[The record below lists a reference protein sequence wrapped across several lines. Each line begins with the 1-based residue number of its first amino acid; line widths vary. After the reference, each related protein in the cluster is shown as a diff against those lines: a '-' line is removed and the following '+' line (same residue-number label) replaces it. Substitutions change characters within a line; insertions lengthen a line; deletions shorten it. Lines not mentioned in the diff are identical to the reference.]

1 MFHASW
7 KASAAVTVFKEI
19 DADGDGMLTVAELL
33 AAVERTTGKPQPRV
47 RLSALVERWDED
59 GDGKLSF
66 PEFKNLLSYLDKG
79 HNVQQEIAQ
88 AWARVQ
94 ELLEQ
99 RDDLMRQV
107 SAAQLSAAAAQAQL
121 QSKASSSA
129 DGQTSALQGEERMQE
144 LRSQIIGS
152 SLQTSK
158 AQDELETLLIKQ
170 TVSVSS
176 SRASYL
182 RSLGEIIGPPPTDR
196 RFETEYVELVN
207 EWGVKQWADQLAD
220 MTSDEQRAYFEEVKE
235 AYPDMY
241 SPDWVAASN
250 TEQLEVLLQDGW
262 ERSHAVPLLCVLE
275 GVGAPLGRALV
286 AGDPCYAAT
295 TYLVSDGLFAA
306 AERQQDSPLPP
317 SLYMG
322 LQGDSGALV
331 ECDGQWSFL
340 EQPDCN
346 GFCGLTSA
354 TLITEAYCA
363 PENFDDNGYCVRTT
377 TEEGVEYMPVDSA
390 VVRFDST
397 PADAN
402 GYHAAVML
410 TPTRG
415 TFPPNTLFRLK
426 QTIEAGYWEAPGGV
440 YPNQRLLVV
449 TATYRPPRTG
459 LQVASE
465 GGGKIC
471 GAAVT
476 LRYGSRDEYIKGL
489 TDIISLPVLT
499 MQQEFERDMSW
510 TDWQGATFTLR
521 DEWAYVNGPAQP
533 HTSTPGERD
542 ANNAGKLP
550 ADFLSQVNADI
561 RTRRGKAAQAGMAQ
575 LPEEHAYLT
584 LDEVLA
590 VRLYSGPC
598 YQPINAFLRA
608 VGQLSGQFRR
618 HTARDPAV
626 TFTATVAH
634 MCRAIRKLASVTT
647 PAEASKPLYRGVR
660 GELPRAF
667 WVPDSQGMVAAVDV
681 AFMSTS
687 RNRQTPIQYMDSDS
701 SNVLWVLKAKQQS
714 DAAYHRGADIKS
726 LSQFAHEDEVLFPPC
741 SMLEALPIAKP
752 KSPPKSSPTPPPPSP
767 PKAANHSATDAAEA
781 VGQATSEGLA
791 VGETSSRKALV
802 SIESRE
808 GRRRAISIP
817 AVAEGQF
824 QVLSKY
830 EDGRAFLEVQ
840 VLPSFI

>member
-7 KASAAVTVFKEI
+7 KASAAVSVFKEI
-19 DADGDGMLTVAELL
+19 DTDGDGMLTVAELL
-33 AAVERTTGKPQPRV
+33 AAVERTTGKPQQRV
-47 RLSALVERWDED
+47 RLIALVERWDED

-88 AWARVQ
+88 AWGRVQ

-121 QSKASSSA
+121 QSKASSST
-129 DGQTSALQGEERMQE
+129 DGETSALQGEERVQE

-152 SLQTSK
+152 TMQTSK

-170 TVSVSS
+170 TVGVSS
-176 SRASYL
+176 SRASFL

-196 RFETEYVELVN
+196 RFETEFMKLIDENITKEML
-207 EWGVKQWADQLAD
+207 ADQDFAEASEGERTAIL
-220 MTSDEQRAYFEEVKE
+220 EEVAKE
-235 AYPDMY
+235 HAEMY
-241 SPDWVAASN
+241 SPDRIAASN
-250 TEQLEVLLQDGW
+250 AEQLEVLLQDGW

-275 GVGAPLGRALV
+275 AVGAQLGRALR

-317 SLYMG
+317 SLYMA
-322 LQGDSGALV
+322 LQGKGSLV
-331 ECDGQWSFL
+331 EDDGQWSFL
-340 EQPDCN
+340 ERPDCN

-354 TLITEAYCA
+354 TLIAEAYCA
-363 PENFDDNGYCVRTT
+363 PENFDDNGYSLRVA
-377 TEEGVEYMPVDSA
+377 EEKGVEYEPVDSA

-415 TFPPNTLFRLK
+415 TFPPNALFRLK
-426 QTIEAGYWEAPGGV
+426 QTIDAGYWEAPGGV

-449 TATYRPPRTG
+449 TATYRPPRKG
-459 LQVASE
+459 LQMANE

-499 MQQEFERDMSW
+499 MEQEFERDMSW

-521 DEWAYVNGPAQP
+521 DEWAYVNGPAQSL
-533 HTSTPGERD
+533 TSTPGERD

-550 ADFLSQVNADI
+550 ADFLAQVNADI
-561 RTRRGKAAQAGMAQ
+561 RTRRSKAAQAGMAQ

-608 VGQLSGQFRR
+608 VGQLSGHFRR

-687 RNRQTPIQYMDSDS
+687 RNRQTPIQYMDSDA

-752 KSPPKSSPTPPPPSP
+752 RSPPKSSPTPPPP
-767 PKAANHSATDAAEA
+767 PKAANHLATDAAEA
-781 VGQATSEGLA
+781 VGKATSVALAEG
-791 VGETSSRKALV
+791 EISSRKALA
-802 SIESRE
+802 SIESQE

-817 AVAEGQF
+817 AVADGQF